1 MSEPQFDEQH
11 PPTHWHLLV
20 ELRVMQEK
28 LSSVSGT
35 INSAL
40 EIHTNLKKEVDIL
53 KIRVAQGVILAVTVA
68 IVLPVVINMMN
79 PRIHFE
85 SHSRSQPK

>member
-79 PRIHFE
+79 PRIYFE
-85 SHSRSQPK
+85 SHSISQPK

>member
-1 MSEPQFDEQH
+1 MAEPPFDEQH

-28 LSSVSGT
+28 LSSVSGV

-40 EIHTNLKKEVDIL
+40 ETHSNLKKEVDLL

-85 SHSRSQPK
+85 SHSIIKPK

>member
-1 MSEPQFDEQH
+1 MAEPQFDEQH

-28 LSSVSGT
+28 LSFVSGA
-35 INSAL
+35 INTAL
-40 EIHTNLKKEVDIL
+40 ETHSNLKKEVDLL

-85 SHSRSQPK
+85 SHSIINPK